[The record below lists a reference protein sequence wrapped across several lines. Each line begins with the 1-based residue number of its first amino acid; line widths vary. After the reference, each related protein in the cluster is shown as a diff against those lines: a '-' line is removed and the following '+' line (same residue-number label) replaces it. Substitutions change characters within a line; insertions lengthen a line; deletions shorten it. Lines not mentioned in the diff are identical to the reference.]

1 MGGILV
7 FDGNIEKG
15 CGNQVFDYGFV
26 IPLKDTGDKVSPRDP
41 ANSPSPISLSP
52 VIHTRSP
59 TSDKGAS
66 QRKSQNTPTPTPS
79 PSTDNTH
86 RNPFEQAFSRSSSHS
101 RGQSPGPTPSPRVP
115 PLDLRQNGPSPS
127 TGDRPVIRSETRTMN
142 HSERDIQRPL
152 VTSDR
157 SGSEAD
163 EGHHKGRVFFH
174 FSFMKTL

>member
-26 IPLKDTGDKVSPRDP
+26 IPLKDIGDKVSPRDP

-59 TSDKGAS
+59 TSDKSAS
-66 QRKSQNTPTPTPS
+66 QRKSQSNLTPTPS
-79 PSTDNTH
+79 PSTDNAH
-86 RNPFEQAFSRSSSHS
+86 RNPFEQAFSRSSQSKPPSHS
-101 RGQSPGPTPSPRVP
+101 PTPSPRVP
-115 PLDLRQNGPSPS
+115 PLDLRQNGGPSQS
-127 TGDRPVIRSETRTMN
+127 SGDRPVIRSETRTMD
-142 HSERDIQRPL
+142 HSERDIQRPM

-157 SGSEAD
+157 SGSEA
-163 EGHHKGRVFFH
+163 EEAHTRGR
-174 FSFMKTL
+174 K